1 MLFKIIDKE
10 KQQKMKIIDFK
21 YNLVQGTIIFE

>member
-10 KQQKMKIIDFK
+10 KQQKMNIIDFN
-21 YNLVQGTIIFE
+21 YNLVQGTIIFD